1 MTRLIVDDGG
11 KRRAFKLQ
19 DGRLTVG
26 SGADAALRLSA
37 ADVAEMHL
45 DLEVADG
52 RVTLRARPG
61 VTAPT
66 VDGRPASAALE
77 IAHGAEVKVGSAT
90 LRVEYEGAAAAPKPQ
105 ARPAAPSAG
114 VPKRPKS
121 VVESRRTRELHSS
134 GRGLPGWAMALIVL
148 AIVGVVG
155 FVASKVL
162 TDPPADN
169 LGASA
174 TIQIA
179 RTDITKGQ
187 LEAAR
192 TRLESIPRDG
202 LDDPTRAKYDEAMA
216 ALAAAQSENEQSAAE
231 VGGTEYLQS
240 QLKNF
245 ESQRLAGKAE
255 RPKVRVFLK
264 RCAYFLERWPQHPEA
279 DWVRRMQERYNTL
292 YDPSSRTT
300 YEDIAYEAETL
311 TWANPRDFKQAL
323 EIVRRFADEEAT
335 VDDRAKALV
344 LLDTLTT
351 QRAEW
356 FSDRMQQARYEY
368 DKGEMGKSVAWL
380 VMLIVYTGD
389 DAMAAQASD
398 QLLKFE
404 GLDGWLR
411 GYRSSSPD
419 KYAILRQQPA
429 IADYIAKHAVE

>member
-1 MTRLIVDDGG
+1 
-11 KRRAFKLQ
+11 
-19 DGRLTVG
+19 
-26 SGADAALRLSA
+26 
-37 ADVAEMHL
+37 
-45 DLEVADG
+45 
-52 RVTLRARPG
+52 
-61 VTAPT
+61 
-66 VDGRPASAALE
+66 
-77 IAHGAEVKVGSAT
+77 
-90 LRVEYEGAAAAPKPQ
+90 
-105 ARPAAPSAG
+105 
-114 VPKRPKS
+114 
-121 VVESRRTRELHSS
+121 
-134 GRGLPGWAMALIVL
+134 
-148 AIVGVVG
+148 
-155 FVASKVL
+155 VL